1 MVLDLDTF
9 LTVVSCRG
17 DTLYQRHGASARP
30 NRPGPR
36 AALHDSEVL
45 TLMRVAQWHP
55 SRSERKIG
63 RYAAD
68 HWRADFPRLRSQR
81 QCNRRVRDLPGVFA
95 HLAPRLAEEA
105 ITALRLEAPSAGLAG
120 EPVPVMARGRGNRQR
135 CCATEARRGGGGR
148 DRDGYSGMHR
158 LLTITPCGLITGCTR
173 GPGGTE
179 ERWGAAA
186 VVRWRQE
193 PRAPPPTLADLRPVR
208 RTDQAARPNVG
219 PTGPLGPATGAG
231 TPHRRPIRGELGFPG
246 IRWISHW
253 RQDDGA
259 PVLTKAD
266 SASLPDEERREAVR
280 WVNGWRQVVET
291 ANTWLVERFGLKR
304 PRARSDWGVLT
315 RVAAKVAAF
324 NWGVYLNHMFARPT
338 FAFFDPFE

>member
-30 NRPGPR
+30 KRPGPR

-120 EPVPVMARGRGNRQR
+120 GPVPVMARGRGNRQR

-193 PRAPPPTLADLRPVR
+193 PRAPLPPWPTCVPSVGRTRPHDRTWDQPDLWVQPRAQVR
-208 RTDQAARPNVG
+208 RTAGRSGESWASQEYG
-219 PTGPLGPATGAG
+219 GSATGA
-231 TPHRRPIRGELGFPG
+231 RMME
-246 IRWISHW
+246 
-253 RQDDGA
+253 RQ
-259 PVLTKAD
+259 
-266 SASLPDEERREAVR
+266 
-280 WVNGWRQVVET
+280 
-291 ANTWLVERFGLKR
+291 F
-304 PRARSDWGVLT
+304 
-315 RVAAKVAAF
+315 
-324 NWGVYLNHMFARPT
+324 
-338 FAFFDPFE
+338 